1 MSYSTKEVWI
11 PCDSIY
17 TENLTANTE
26 RGKTGEAISA
36 ITSGGAAISRGLLC
50 GVAVKASAAAA
61 NNNGDATDTTKGL
74 EARVYTDASKTQL
87 LYSVFLDL
95 DTLNV
100 PHNTPSTVHA
110 SDTLATPIPLF
121 ETPYFTIRSG
131 ASAVG
136 TIDYTTTF
144 LVMALA

>member
-1 MSYSTKEVWI
+1 MAYNAKEIWI

-17 TENLTANTE
+17 TENLANNTE
-26 RGKTGEAISA
+26 RGKTGDTISP
-36 ITSGGAAISRGLLC
+36 ITSGGAAISRGLLY
-50 GVAVKASAAAA
+50 GVSVKASAANA

-74 EARVYTDASKTQL
+74 EVRVYTDANKTLL

-100 PHNTPSTVHA
+100 PHNSAATVHS

-121 ETPYFTIRSG
+121 QTPYFTIRSG
-131 ASAVG
+131 SGAAD

-144 LVMALA
+144 LVKALA